1 MTEETKNNINIDGA
15 DYAMD
20 DLTPE
25 QQKILT
31 HIADLNTKI
40 QNVNFQIEQLR
51 VAQSAFKTLLKNSLN
66 APVEE
71 AQAAADTAKAE
82 SEK

>member
-40 QNVNFQIEQLR
+40 QNVN
-51 VAQSAFKTLLKNSLN
+51 LK
-66 APVEE
+66 
-71 AQAAADTAKAE
+71 
-82 SEK
+82 

>member
-15 DYAMD
+15 EHAID

-25 QQKILT
+25 QKKILA

-51 VAQSAFKTLLKNSLN
+51 IAQSAFKTLLKNSLN
-66 APVEE
+66 APEEE
-71 AQAAADTAKAE
+71 APAK
-82 SEK
+82 EK